1 MRLKTFAVALVA
13 GALTLSLTACGG
25 RRGDSG
31 SEDGSRRLTIATGN
45 TTGVYY
51 ALGGGLARLI
61 DRHVEGVT
69 ATATETGASVQN
81 IEGVVNGRYDI
92 GFSLMD
98 SASDAVRGGG
108 AFDEP
113 QDVEALLRLY
123 PNYTQVLAR
132 ADSGITS
139 VADMKGKRVSTG
151 SPNSGTE
158 VIALRLLEAAGLD
171 PDKDV
176 HAQRLGLP
184 ETVDGMKD
192 GKIDAMF
199 WSGGLPTGGVTD
211 LTTVM
216 GEDVRFLDLSELL
229 PPLREEY
236 GPIYSVGTIPAKTY
250 AQPEDVP
257 TIVVPNV
264 LVVRKGFDRDL
275 AGRLVELI
283 FDRKN
288 DLVSVNPAA
297 EGILLETA
305 LQTDPIP
312 VNPGAEQA
320 LRRLGV
326 D

>member
-25 RRGDSG
+25 RRDDSG

>member
-1 MRLKTFAVALVA
+1 
-13 GALTLSLTACGG
+13 
-25 RRGDSG
+25 
-31 SEDGSRRLTIATGN
+31 
-45 TTGVYY
+45 
-51 ALGGGLARLI
+51 
-61 DRHVEGVT
+61 
-69 ATATETGASVQN
+69 
-81 IEGVVNGRYDI
+81 
-92 GFSLMD
+92 
-98 SASDAVRGGG
+98 
-108 AFDEP
+108 
-113 QDVEALLRLY
+113 
-123 PNYTQVLAR
+123 
-132 ADSGITS
+132 
-139 VADMKGKRVSTG
+139 

-216 GEDVRFLDLSELL
+216 GEDVRFLDLSGLL

-326 D
+326 